1 MDITVKK
8 IGETEKE
15 YIEIG
20 CHKKDERIDEIVRF
34 IRSREGILKGT
45 KEDRQYSIA
54 LPDIL
59 YIEAVDEKTFIYLEN
74 DCYESGR
81 RLYEFEE
88 ALVTRNFAR
97 ISKSVVVNLM
107 KITSI
112 KPSLNG
118 RFSCVLTNGEQVIIS
133 RKYVPDIREKLR
145 GGTV

>member
-54 LPDIL
+54 LPDML
-59 YIEAVDEKTFIYLEN
+59 VRVLTQEVGVSLLDTVKMLTAVP
-74 DCYESGR
+74 
-81 RLYEFEE
+81 
-88 ALVTRNFAR
+88 AR
-97 ISKSVVVNLM
+97 ILGLHKGVLSEGFDADV
-107 KITSI
+107 IAFDDQI
-112 KPSLNG
+112 
-118 RFSCVLTNGEQVIIS
+118 CVQSAFVSGVEVF
-133 RKYVPDIREKLR
+133 
-145 GGTV
+145 

>member
-59 YIEAVDEKTFIYLEN
+59 YIEAVDRKTFVYTNSEN
-74 DCYESGR
+74 YESELK
-81 RLYEFEE
+81 LYEIEQELIERDF
-88 ALVTRNFAR
+88 LR
-97 ISKSVVVNLM
+97 ISKNSIVNLR
-107 KITSI
+107 KI
-112 KPSLNG
+112 KSLKTDIN
-118 RFSCVLTNGEQVIIS
+118 RKIRITLQNGEQIVVS
-133 RKYVPDIREKLR
+133 RMYSDELRRKLGLR
-145 GGTV
+145 

>member
-1 MDITVKK
+1 MEICIKK
-8 IGETEKE
+8 IGESEKE

-20 CHKKDERIDEIVRF
+20 CHRKDERVEEIVRF

-88 ALVTRNFAR
+88 VLAPRNFAR

-107 KITSI
+107 KIKSI

-118 RFSCVLTNGEQVIIS
+118 RFSCVLTNNEQVIIS
-133 RKYVPDIREKLR
+133 RKYVPDIREKLK
-145 GGTV
+145 GGSI

>member
-1 MDITVKK
+1 MEITVKQ
-8 IGETEKE
+8 IGGTEKE

-20 CHKKDERIDEIVRF
+20 CHRKDERVDEIIRF

-45 KEDRQYSIA
+45 KEDRQYSLA

-59 YIEAVDEKTFIYLEN
+59 YIEAVDEKTFIYLEK
-74 DCYESGR
+74 DCYESTR
-81 RLYEFEE
+81 RLYEFDE
-88 ALVTRNFAR
+88 ALSSRNFAR

-112 KPSLNG
+112 RPSLNG

-145 GGTV
+145 GGAV

>member
-1 MDITVKK
+1 MDITVRK

-20 CHKKDERIDEIVRF
+20 CHRKDERIDEIVRF
-34 IRSREGILKGT
+34 IRSREGILKGI
-45 KEDRQYSIA
+45 KEDRQYSLA

-59 YIEAVDEKTFIYLEN
+59 YIEAVDEKTFIYLEK

-88 ALVTRNFAR
+88 ALSSRNFAR

-112 KPSLNG
+112 RPSLNG

-145 GGTV
+145 GGAV

>member
-1 MDITVKK
+1 MEITVKK

-34 IRSREGILKGT
+34 IKSREGILKGT
-45 KEDRQYSIA
+45 KDEKQYSIA

-59 YIEAVDEKTFIYLEN
+59 YIEAVDERTFIYTEK
-74 DCYESGR
+74 DCFESGR

-88 ALVTRNFAR
+88 VLAGRNFLR

-107 KITSI
+107 KINHI
-112 KPSLNG
+112 KPYLNG
-118 RFSCVLTNGEQVIIS
+118 RFSCVLINNEQVIIS
-133 RKYVPDIREKLR
+133 RKYVPAVREKLK
-145 GGTV
+145 GGSL

>member
-20 CHKKDERIDEIVRF
+20 CHKKDERIDEIIRF

-81 RLYEFEE
+81 RLYEFDE
-88 ALVTRNFAR
+88 ALAHLEIRRCKSHEDNF
-97 ISKSVVVNLM
+97 
-107 KITSI
+107 
-112 KPSLNG
+112 
-118 RFSCVLTNGEQVIIS
+118 
-133 RKYVPDIREKLR
+133 D
-145 GGTV
+145 

>member
-1 MDITVKK
+1 MEITVKK
-8 IGETEKE
+8 IGDSEKE

-20 CHKKDERIDEIVRF
+20 CHKKDEKIDEIVRF
-34 IRSREGILKGT
+34 IRSREGILNGT
-45 KEDRQYSIA
+45 KDDRQYSLL

-59 YIEAVDEKTFIYLEN
+59 YIEAVDEKTFIYLEK

>member
-1 MDITVKK
+1 MEITVKQ
-8 IGETEKE
+8 IGGTEKE

-20 CHKKDERIDEIVRF
+20 CHRKDERVDEIIRF

-45 KEDRQYSIA
+45 KEDRQYSLA

-59 YIEAVDEKTFIYLEN
+59 YIEAVDEKTFIYLEK
-74 DCYESGR
+74 DSYESTR
-81 RLYEFEE
+81 RLYEFDE
-88 ALVTRNFAR
+88 ALASRNFAR

-112 KPSLNG
+112 RPSLNG

-145 GGTV
+145 GGAV

>member
-20 CHKKDERIDEIVRF
+20 CHKKDERIDEIIRF
-34 IRSREGILKGT
+34 IRSREGILKGS
-45 KEDRQYSIA
+45 KDDRQYS
-54 LPDIL
+54 LLLSDIL

>member
-1 MDITVKK
+1 MDINIKK
-8 IGETEKE
+8 VGETEKE

-20 CHKKDERIDEIVRF
+20 CHRRDERINEIVRF
-34 IRSREGILKGT
+34 IRSRQGILTGT
-45 KEDRQYSIA
+45 KDDRQYSIL

-59 YIEAVDEKTFIYLEN
+59 YIEAVDEKTFIYLQNE
-74 DCYESGR
+74 CYESNR

-88 ALVTRNFAR
+88 VLSTRNFAR

-107 KITSI
+107 KIRSI

-133 RKYVPDIREKLR
+133 RKYVPDIREKLK
-145 GGTV
+145 GGAI

>member
-1 MDITVKK
+1 MEITVKK

-45 KEDRQYSIA
+45 KDDRQYSLA

-59 YIEAVDEKTFIYLEN
+59 YIEAVDEKTFIYLEK

-88 ALVTRNFAR
+88 VLASRNFAR
-97 ISKSVVVNLM
+97 ISKSVVINLM

-112 KPSLNG
+112 RPSLNG

-133 RKYVPDIREKLR
+133 RKYVPDIREKIR
-145 GGTV
+145 GGAV

>member
-1 MDITVKK
+1 MEISIKK
-8 IGETEKE
+8 IGEEEKE

-20 CHKKDERIDEIVRF
+20 CHIRDERVDEIVRF
-34 IRSREGILKGT
+34 IRSREGILKGI
-45 KEDRQYSIA
+45 KEDRQYSLA

-59 YIEAVDEKTFIYLEN
+59 YIEAVDEKTFIYLEK

-88 ALVTRNFAR
+88 VLSSRNFAR

-145 GGTV
+145 GGAV

>member
-1 MDITVKK
+1 MEITVKK

-45 KEDRQYSIA
+45 KDDRQYSLA

-59 YIEAVDEKTFIYLEN
+59 YIEAVDEKTFIYLEK

-88 ALVTRNFAR
+88 VLASRNFAR

-112 KPSLNG
+112 RPSLNG

-133 RKYVPDIREKLR
+133 RKYVPDIREKIR
-145 GGTV
+145 GGAV

>member
-81 RLYEFEE
+81 RLYEFED
-88 ALVTRNFAR
+88 ALASRNFAR
-97 ISKSVVVNLM
+97 ISKSVIVNLM

-145 GGTV
+145 GGAV

>member
-8 IGETEKE
+8 VGETEKE

-20 CHKKDERIDEIVRF
+20 CHRKDERIDEIIRF

-45 KEDRQYSIA
+45 KEERQYSIA

-81 RLYEFEE
+81 RLYEFDE
-88 ALVTRNFAR
+88 ALASRNFAR

-118 RFSCVLTNGEQVIIS
+118 RFSCILTNGEQVIIS

-145 GGTV
+145 GDAV

>member
-20 CHKKDERIDEIVRF
+20 CHKKDERIDEIIRF

>member
-20 CHKKDERIDEIVRF
+20 CHKKDERIDEIIRF
-34 IRSREGILKGT
+34 IRSREGILKGS
-45 KEDRQYSIA
+45 KDDRQYSLL

-81 RLYEFEE
+81 RLYEFDE
-88 ALVTRNFAR
+88 ALASRNFAR

-133 RKYVPDIREKLR
+133 RKYVPDIREKLK
-145 GGTV
+145 GGAV

>member
-1 MDITVKK
+1 MEITVKQ

-20 CHKKDERIDEIVRF
+20 CHRKDERVDEIIRF

-45 KEDRQYSIA
+45 KEDRQYSLA

-59 YIEAVDEKTFIYLEN
+59 YIEAVDEKTFIYLEK
-74 DCYESGR
+74 DCYESTR
-81 RLYEFEE
+81 RLYEFDE
-88 ALVTRNFAR
+88 ALSSRNFAR
-97 ISKSVVVNLM
+97 ISKSVIVNLM
-107 KITSI
+107 KITAI
-112 KPSLNG
+112 RPSLNG

-145 GGTV
+145 GGAV

>member
-1 MDITVKK
+1 MEITVKK

-20 CHKKDERIDEIVRF
+20 CHRKDERIDEIVRF

-81 RLYEFEE
+81 RLYEFED
-88 ALVTRNFAR
+88 ALASRNFAR
-97 ISKSVVVNLM
+97 ISKSVIVNLM
-107 KITSI
+107 EITSI

-145 GGTV
+145 GGAV

>member
-1 MDITVKK
+1 MEISIKK
-8 IGETEKE
+8 IGEEEKE

-20 CHKKDERIDEIVRF
+20 CHIRDELVDEIVRF
-34 IRSREGILKGT
+34 IRSREGILKGI
-45 KEDRQYSIA
+45 KEDRQYSLA

-88 ALVTRNFAR
+88 VLSSRNFAR

-145 GGTV
+145 GGAV

>member
-1 MDITVKK
+1 MEITVKK
-8 IGETEKE
+8 IGESEKE

-20 CHKKDERIDEIVRF
+20 CHRKDERVYEIIRF

-45 KEDRQYSIA
+45 KEDRQYSLA

-59 YIEAVDEKTFIYLEN
+59 YIEAVDEKTFIYLEK
-74 DCYESGR
+74 DCYESTR
-81 RLYEFEE
+81 RLYEFDE
-88 ALVTRNFAR
+88 ALASRNFAR

-112 KPSLNG
+112 RPSLNG

-145 GGTV
+145 GGSV

>member
-1 MDITVKK
+1 MEISIKK
-8 IGETEKE
+8 IGEAEKE

-20 CHKKDERIDEIVRF
+20 CHRKDERVDEIVRF

-45 KEDRQYSIA
+45 KDDRQYSIA

-59 YIEAVDEKTFIYLEN
+59 YIEAVDEKTFIYLEK

-88 ALVTRNFAR
+88 VLATRNFAR

-107 KITSI
+107 KIRSI

-118 RFSCVLTNGEQVIIS
+118 RFSCVLTNNEQVIIS

-145 GGTV
+145 GGSV

>member
-1 MDITVKK
+1 MEITVKK

-20 CHKKDERIDEIVRF
+20 CHRKDERIDEIVRF

-88 ALVTRNFAR
+88 VLASRNFAR

-107 KITSI
+107 KIRSI
-112 KPSLNG
+112 RPSLNG
-118 RFSCVLTNGEQVIIS
+118 RFSCVLTNNEQVIIS
-133 RKYVPDIREKLR
+133 RKYVPDIREKLK
-145 GGTV
+145 GGAV

>member
-8 IGETEKE
+8 VGETEKE

-20 CHKKDERIDEIVRF
+20 CHRKDERIDEIIRF

-45 KEDRQYSIA
+45 KEDRQYSLA

-81 RLYEFEE
+81 RLYEFDE
-88 ALVTRNFAR
+88 ALASRNFAR

-145 GGTV
+145 GGAV

>member
-1 MDITVKK
+1 MEITVRK

-20 CHKKDERIDEIVRF
+20 CHRKDERIDEIVRF
-34 IRSREGILKGT
+34 IRSREGILKGI
-45 KEDRQYSIA
+45 KEDRQYSLA

-59 YIEAVDEKTFIYLEN
+59 YIEAVDEKTFIYLEK

-88 ALVTRNFAR
+88 ALSSRNFAR

-112 KPSLNG
+112 RPSLNG

-145 GGTV
+145 GGAV

>member
-1 MDITVKK
+1 MEISIKK
-8 IGETEKE
+8 IGESEKE

-20 CHKKDERIDEIVRF
+20 CHRKDERVEEIVRF

-88 ALVTRNFAR
+88 VLAPRNFAR

-107 KITSI
+107 KIKSI
-112 KPSLNG
+112 RPSLNG
-118 RFSCVLTNGEQVIIS
+118 RFSCVLTNNEQVIIS
-133 RKYVPDIREKLR
+133 RKYVPDIREKLK
-145 GGTV
+145 GGSV

>member
-1 MDITVKK
+1 MEITVKK

-45 KEDRQYSIA
+45 KDDRQYSLA

-59 YIEAVDEKTFIYLEN
+59 YIEAVDEKTFIYLEK

-88 ALVTRNFAR
+88 ALASRNFAR

-112 KPSLNG
+112 RPSLNG

-133 RKYVPDIREKLR
+133 RKYVPDIREKIR
-145 GGTV
+145 GGAV

>member
-20 CHKKDERIDEIVRF
+20 CHKKDERIDEIIRF

-45 KEDRQYSIA
+45 KDDRQYSLL

-59 YIEAVDEKTFIYLEN
+59 YIEAVDEKTFIYLEK

>member
-1 MDITVKK
+1 MEITVKK

-20 CHKKDERIDEIVRF
+20 CHRKDERIDEIVRF

-59 YIEAVDEKTFIYLEN
+59 YIEAVDVKTFIYLEN

-81 RLYEFEE
+81 RLYEFED
-88 ALVTRNFAR
+88 ALASRNFAR
-97 ISKSVVVNLM
+97 ISKSVIVNLM

-145 GGTV
+145 GGAV